1 MRITADTNI
10 LLRVI
15 LNDEPAQAAEA
26 RALLE
31 KASLIAIPIPVL
43 CELVWTMRRFQRHSP
58 DETAR
63 AIEALLD
70 VTTVVTDRPVVEA
83 GLSILR
89 AGGDFADGTIAWQ
102 GAAMGGEVLASFDRQ
117 CVRLVNASGLAAA
130 EPGQLLAG
138 L

>member
-15 LNDEPAQAAEA
+15 LNDEPVQAAEA

-43 CELVWTMRRFQRHSP
+43 CELVWTMRRFQRRSP
-58 DETAR
+58 DEIAR

-70 VTTVVTDRPVVEA
+70 VATVVTDRPAVEA

-102 GAAMGGEVLASFDRQ
+102 GAAMGGEILASFDRQ
-117 CVRLVNASGLAAA
+117 GVRLVNASGLAAA
-130 EPGQLLAG
+130 EPGQLLSA

>member
-15 LNDEPAQAAEA
+15 LNDEPVQAAEA

-43 CELVWTMRRFQRHSP
+43 CELVWTMRRFQRRSP
-58 DETAR
+58 DEIAR

-70 VTTVVTDRPVVEA
+70 VATVVTDRPAVEA

-102 GAAMGGEVLASFDRQ
+102 GAAMGGEILASFVRQ
-117 CVRLVNASGLAAA
+117 GVRLVNASGLAAA
-130 EPGQLLAG
+130 EPGQLLSA

>member
-15 LNDEPAQAAEA
+15 LNDEPVQAAEA

-31 KASLIAIPIPVL
+31 KASLIAVPIPVL
-43 CELVWTMRRFQRHSP
+43 CELVWTMRRFQRRSP
-58 DETAR
+58 DEIAR

-70 VTTVVTDRPVVEA
+70 VATVVTDRPAVEA

-102 GAAMGGEVLASFDRQ
+102 GAAMGGEILASFDRQ
-117 CVRLVNASGLAAA
+117 GVRLVNASGLAAA
-130 EPGQLLAG
+130 EPGQLLSA